1 MAHAYARIESFDR
14 VRGLGTLLPLH
25 SQTQTPL
32 VFSSETDFEPNQLV
46 TYSEGVWAT
55 NVRTAPTKDA
65 SVTSIGIKD

>member
-1 MAHAYARIESFDR
+1 
-14 VRGLGTLLPLH
+14 LLPLH

-32 VFSSETDFEPNQLV
+32 VFSSETDFEPDQLV

-65 SVTSIGIKD
+65 SLTSIGIKD